1 VKRYK
6 LTIAYDGAGFHG
18 WQKQHQPDPLDSTA
32 APKVLRTVQQVVE
45 DAVVRVTRQPVT
57 LMGASRTDA
66 GVHAEGQV
74 AAFSADTPIPIERM
88 HLALN
93 SRLPED
99 VEVRRAEIVPDDF
112 DPIGDAVRKT
122 YRYTFHTSERKP
134 LGERHRVFHCF
145 VPIDEA
151 AMHEAAQHLVGEHD
165 FAAFAHAQHGRLS
178 TIRTIHACGVRRL
191 NEERLIIEVTGNGF
205 LYNMVRI
212 IAGTLFEV
220 GRGHWPAEQVWA
232 ILEGKDRRAA
242 GPTLPPQGLCLT
254 HIEYPPDHVIQAR
267 ETERDEAAPAQTED
281 EASA

>member
-1 VKRYK
+1 MARYK

-18 WQKQHQPDPLDSTA
+18 WQKQYQPHPTDPEGERTM
-32 APKVLRTVQQVVE
+32 LRTVQQVVE
-45 DAVVRVTRQPVT
+45 DAVIRAVRQPTT

-66 GVHAEGQV
+66 RVHAEGQV
-74 AAFSADTPIPIERM
+74 AAFTADTPIPVERM

-93 SRLPED
+93 SRLPDD
-99 VEVRRAEIVPDDF
+99 VEIRRAEIVHADF

-178 TIRTIHACGVRRL
+178 TVRTIHACDVKRL
-191 NEERLIIEVTGNGF
+191 SEERLAIEVTGNGF

-220 GRGHWPAEQVWA
+220 GRGHWPPERVRE
-232 ILEGKDRRAA
+232 ILEGTARSAA
-242 GPTLPPQGLCLT
+242 GPTMPPQGLCLM
-254 HIEYPPDHVIQAR
+254 HIEYPPGGDA
-267 ETERDEAAPAQTED
+267 
-281 EASA
+281 

>member
-1 VKRYK
+1 M

-18 WQKQHQPDPLDSTA
+18 WQKQHQPDPQDLAA

-45 DAVVRVTRQPVT
+45 DAVIRVTRQPVT

-74 AAFSADTPIPIERM
+74 AAFTADTPIPVERM

-99 VEVRRAEIVPDDF
+99 VEVRRARIVREDF
-112 DPIGDAVRKT
+112 DPISDAVRKT

-151 AMHEAAQHLVGEHD
+151 AMQQAAQHLVGEHD

-178 TIRTIHACGVRRL
+178 TVRTIHACDVRRL
-191 NEERLIIEVTGNGF
+191 NDERLIVEVTGNGF

-212 IAGTLFEV
+212 IAGTLFEI
-220 GRGHWPAEQVWA
+220 GRGHWPAEQVRE
-232 ILEGKDRRAA
+232 ILAGKDRRAA
-242 GPTLPPQGLCLT
+242 GPTLPPQGLCLM
-254 HIEYPPDHVIQAR
+254 HIEYLP
-267 ETERDEAAPAQTED
+267 ERLAPAATSAGETLAQ
-281 EASA
+281 EAPRGEEPA